1 MSFLAP
7 LLVGA
12 ASGIAGGLMGGGSG
26 MRKVP
31 TLSKSQQQ
39 LVNNQIQ
46 QALQLQGHGGGYQN
60 AIGLLQQYLNP
71 QSDIYNNFEQPY
83 LDEFNQQTIPGIA
96 ERFAGFGG
104 GQGGALSSSGF
115 GQALSSAGANLQTN
129 LAQMKSGMQRNAIL
143 DLLNQYNSLSSGALN
158 AQPFGYQEKGAGI
171 FPSAVSGAL
180 SNLNFSG
187 MGGQNNN
194 RRNSYQT
201 QYPLTNYYDQN
212 FRMQGLP
219 QYQ

>member
-7 LLVGA
+7 LLAGA

-26 MRKVP
+26 LRKVP
-31 TLSKSQQQ
+31 TLTKEQKQ
-39 LVNNQIQ
+39 LLNNQIQ
-46 QALQLQGHGGGYQN
+46 QALQLQGPGGGYQN

-71 QSDIYNNFEQPY
+71 QSDVYQNFEQPY
-83 LDEFNQQTIPGIA
+83 LDEFYQKIIPGIA
-96 ERFAGFGG
+96 ERFAGYGG

-143 DLLNQYNSLSSGALN
+143 DLLNQYNTLSGSSLS
-158 AQPFGYQEKGAGI
+158 AQPFGYQDKGAGI
-171 FPSAVSGAL
+171 LPSALSGAL
-180 SNLNFSG
+180 SNINFSG
-187 MGGQNNN
+187 MSGQNSN
-194 RRNSYQT
+194 RRNSYQA

-212 FRMQGLP
+212 FRAQGV
-219 QYQ
+219 Y